1 MAGLVLTVRHPGAI
15 ALIPA
20 SIVATVL
27 AFFISSGSWQ
37 ALGIWPEPSIIGWT
51 TGFADLANQTATA
64 DCLRFGKDVT
74 TCDPYGRPFTPYAV
88 LPASILAAV
97 NLGVSETGLLG
108 VGLAFLYVITI
119 WFLARTIAR
128 DWQRPMRN
136 IVLALG
142 MLTAAAITPPALLLI
157 ERGQLDVVILALAI
171 AGLAAFSS
179 NSSIAPLLRGAGTL
193 ALFFSVILKYFNL
206 GVFAAFL
213 TPRRWSWWALAGI
226 VSSLAFLGWN
236 YTDVQLAQN
245 TAGADSAA
253 TGRVM
258 FGVTTL
264 LVTLAVSDP
273 QAFGPPPDQSLPIG
287 LFTVAGIL
295 LLLLFTAAWLAA
307 FRRIRL
313 PEPPGVTWYWIVG
326 SAGSVGL
333 PYLLGPSNDYRLIL
347 LLPLL
352 AAALAWWG
360 RGGPT
365 GPLLGVSG
373 LLLLGLITNAWMIP
387 NPSGWLLPEPAMIAG
402 ELAVA
407 SVLAFGLALL
417 VTGWMRPASAYAPR
431 ANLPV

>member
-64 DCLRFGKDVT
+64 DCLRLGRDVT
-74 TCDPYGRPFTPYAV
+74 TCDPYDRAFTPYAI
-88 LPASILAAV
+88 LPGSILAAA
-97 NLGVSETGLLG
+97 NLGLSATGPLG
-108 VGLAFLYVITI
+108 VGLAALYVITI
-119 WFLARTIAR
+119 WVLARAIAR
-128 DWQRPMRN
+128 NWQRSVPG
-136 IVLALG
+136 IILALG

-157 ERGQLDVVILALAI
+157 ERGQMDIVILALAI

-179 NSSIAPLLRGAGTL
+179 NKSVAPLLRGAGTL

-213 TPRRWSWWALAGI
+213 APRRWSWWALVGI
-226 VSSLAFLGWN
+226 VASVTFLGWN
-236 YTDVQLAQN
+236 YSDVQLARA
-245 TAGADSAA
+245 TAEADGAE

-264 LVTLAVSDP
+264 FVTLAVSDP
-273 QAFGPPPDQSLPIG
+273 QAFRPPPDQSLPIG

-295 LLLLFTAAWLAA
+295 LLLLFTAAWLTA

-387 NPSGWLLPEPAMIAG
+387 NPSGWLMPEPAMIAG

-417 VTGWMRPASAYAPR
+417 VAGWMRPASAYAPR
-431 ANLPV
+431 ATLQE